1 MLGRM
6 LGAARLNVHT
16 FEEVEQDQGAT
27 MQALLVVVLVTI
39 ASLVGGMLAGEE
51 FNIVRGLVF
60 GAIRGVAA
68 WALWALVT
76 WIVGSTILAT
86 KETKA
91 NWGELA
97 RCTGFAQTPGILSV
111 FVFVPGVGW
120 AIGLLV
126 FFWQFAAMMVGVRQ
140 ALDYTS
146 TWRAFFVI
154 LISFIPVAILFIIF
168 AIILGI
174 ADTSTGGEAAD
185 AAEQAFRMLGIGG
198 FAAA

>member
-6 LGAARLNVHT
+6 LGAARLNVET
-16 FEEVEQDQGAT
+16 FEEVENDRSAT
-27 MQALLVVVLVTI
+27 IQALLVVVIV
-39 ASLVGGMLAGEE
+39 AVAAGVGGMLAGEE
-51 FNIVRGLVF
+51 FDIVRGLVF

-126 FFWQFAAMMVGVRQ
+126 FIWQFAAMMVGVRQ